1 MEGLLWRMV
10 VELLR
15 AVQPRFFRGI
25 YSDCDVLTVSLWAIL
40 HDRPACW
47 ACCPENW
54 PDTCRPRRLP
64 HPSTLS
70 RRLRHAGLHELSQ
83 RVHQAVLE
91 RFSFEKVA
99 LLDGKPLLVSDVSKD
114 WDATNGRGTRGMSRG
129 YKVHV
134 AMSPQGI
141 IEAFEVQP
149 LNVNERLPARRL
161 CRCLPRQVRRIF
173 ADGGYDSGPLH
184 QTLSGS
190 RRKLYT
196 PILNDYA
203 GPRSHPRRRVLQ
215 RLAHTPLW
223 PRLMSI
229 RDQVE
234 RPLAWLGNVGFG
246 LKGLPNWVRRLPR
259 VTRWVSGK
267 ILLYHAYRICRQA
280 AS

>member
-15 AVQPRFFRGI
+15 SVQQRFSRGI
-25 YSDCDVLTVSLWAIL
+25 YSDRDVLEVSLWAIL

-47 ACCPENW
+47 ACFPENW

-70 RRLRHAGLHELSQ
+70 RRLRHAGVQQLTHQ
-83 RVHQAVLE
+83 VHQAAVA
-91 RFSFEKVA
+91 RFSVEKVA

-129 YKVHV
+129 YKLHV
-134 AMSPQGI
+134 AVSLQGI

-161 CRCLPRQVRRIF
+161 CRSLPGQVRRVL

-184 QTLSGS
+184 QTLSAS
-190 RRKLYT
+190 RLKLYT
-196 PILNDYA
+196 PILNGYA
-203 GPRSHPRRRVLQ
+203 SPRSHPRRRVLL
-215 RLAHTPLW
+215 RLSRTPLW
-223 PRLMSI
+223 PRLKSL
-229 RDQVE
+229 RDRVE

-267 ILLYHAYRICRQA
+267 ILLYHAYRLYKQT